1 MSNETSSFSSLSRI
15 PVLTGSTDYAR
26 WSLAIKNA
34 AMMADVWEYL
44 NGTETYPE
52 VATEDQK
59 PNANEKAAIK
69 VWKKANSKALG
80 LMGSTCTKE
89 LQLHIDEYRVT
100 TTLLGEAHISDSPPT
115 AAEVWSHLAT
125 KYKKKDGVTAAMD
138 WGNLIKDR
146 FKSDVR
152 MEEQIASHLSWRSK
166 IALSGFTFPDWQ
178 FALLILLRL
187 PDGFE
192 FLKSSF
198 LDGLEDP
205 TKLSLDTVIKC
216 VIDRDNH
223 TTAEVQA
230 NAIAS
235 SSKAPSSSTKAKEE
249 KKKGKKKEKSK
260 EKKEKKSPP
269 GACHHCGQ
277 EGHWN
282 RDCPKKK
289 KPDQPSSSSLN
300 VVETEASA
308 SDAECDNILCY
319 LSSSTE
325 DWLMDSGATEH
336 LTPWRSNLSDYVAF
350 PESHQTHVVLGDSK
364 TRLRILGK
372 GKAIKWVQHPT
383 THEFTK
389 VTLMDVQH
397 VQGITRCF
405 LSLSTFDD
413 KGFELHMKSH
423 QFKLSKGKAALYGH
437 QHGKLYIA
445 PMYRDCPTPP
455 SLNSAETALSAN
467 LWHKRMG
474 HMNYEALKTAGKTR
488 TSRSPVLGIKLDS
501 TPLDTKSCTGCLA
514 GKSKRRTYNASQN
527 RPQRSQFPIERIHSD
542 LVGPIQTASINGH
555 RFAITFT
562 CDKTT
567 HTWCFPLKSKD
578 QTLGHFKRFVTEV
591 EAQTGLKIRFF

>member
-1 MSNETSSFSSLSRI
+1 
-15 PVLTGSTDYAR
+15 
-26 WSLAIKNA
+26 
-34 AMMADVWEYL
+34 
-44 NGTETYPE
+44 
-52 VATEDQK
+52 
-59 PNANEKAAIK
+59 
-69 VWKKANSKALG
+69 
-80 LMGSTCTKE
+80 MGSTCTEE
-89 LQLHIDEYRVT
+89 LQLHIDEYRVST
-100 TTLLGEAHISDSPPT
+100 TTNNVTTTSKDPPT
-115 AAEVWSHLAT
+115 ATQVWDHLAT

-138 WGNLIKDR
+138 WGNLIEER
-146 FKSDVR
+146 FKPDVR
-152 MEEQIASHLSWRSK
+152 MEEQITSHLSWRSK
-166 IALSGFTFPDWQ
+166 IALSNFTFPDWQ

-198 LDGLEDP
+198 LDSLEDP
-205 TKLSLDTVIKC
+205 TTLSLNTVVKR
-216 VIDRDNH
+216 VIDRDNR

-230 NAIAS
+230 NAMAS
-235 SSKAPSSSTKAKEE
+235 SSKAPKSSAKEE
-249 KKKGKKKEKSK
+249 KKKGKKKEKLK
-260 EKKEKKSPP
+260 EKKEKKLPP

-282 RDCPKKK
+282 RDCPKKKK

-308 SDAECDNILCY
+308 SDAECDNVLCY
-319 LSSSTE
+319 LLSSTE

-336 LTPWRSNLSDYVAF
+336 LTPWRSDLSDYVAF

-389 VTLMDVQH
+389 VTLTDVQH
-397 VQGITRCF
+397 VQGITCRF

-423 QFKLSKGKAALYGH
+423 QFKLSKEKAALYGH
-437 QHGKLYIA
+437 RHSKLYIA

-455 SLNSAETALSAN
+455 SLNSTETALSAN

-474 HMNYEALKTAGKTR
+474 HMNYEALKTAGKTG
-488 TSRSPVLGIKLDS
+488 TSCSPVLGIKLDS
-501 TPLDTKSCTGCLA
+501 TPLDTKSCMGCLA
-514 GKSKRRTYNASQN
+514 GKSKRQTYNASQN
-527 RPQRSQFPIERIHSD
+527 RPQRSQFPVER
-542 LVGPIQTASINGH
+542 IQTASINGH
-555 RFAITFT
+555 QFAVTFT

-591 EAQTGLKIRFF
+591 EAQTGLKIHFF